1 MNLARRPS
9 REKRQPSNV
18 RGEWLKRPSI
28 MLSLRAALARGSGKV
43 SRFIFDSKPRV
54 SRHFQGASP
63 ETPGSRGATQFLEGR
78 QALKDAKG
86 NAFKS
91 WNRSTSSKEL
101 SNFPT
106 DASRRIF
113 DDFAAVVPIYAG
125 PKLRADSAVFTMGS
139 CFAREIEAALVA
151 KGGNVISVNSSID
164 RDEFK
169 DPTGKVRSGFFHRFT
184 PPAMSQEFQAGFDE
198 LPGWSK
204 RTLIFPLD
212 DDRFIDLNY
221 WQVAGVDESGRAN
234 DTRRAVAKSLVRRA
248 ADADIIILTLG
259 LTEAW
264 LHKPT
269 GFFANFTTPQ
279 FLARHVKDFQLHLI
293 GVDETVQCL
302 RDIDAVLKNHHS
314 TGRYQIVVTV
324 SPVPLS
330 ATFTDK
336 DIIVAN
342 MDSKSTLRAAAIA
355 FVAENDHAH
364 YFPSYEMVTY
374 SHVRLAWRPDRIHVK
389 PRMVSHIVSAF
400 TNAYYE
406 EGALS

>member
-1 MNLARRPS
+1 MVNWASIVRSVGRTLRAGWDKVRRLSVASESPARRRFQKTS
-9 REKRQPSNV
+9 RDVP
-18 RGEWLKRPSI
+18 
-28 MLSLRAALARGSGKV
+28 
-43 SRFIFDSKPRV
+43 DS
-54 SRHFQGASP
+54 SS
-63 ETPGSRGATQFLEGR
+63 ATQSRDGQ
-78 QALKDAKG
+78 QALKDAKR

-101 SNFPT
+101 SSFPS

-113 DDFAAVVPIYAG
+113 DDFAALVPTYTG
-125 PKLRADSAVFTMGS
+125 PKLHADSAVFTMGS
-139 CFAREIEAALVA
+139 CFAREIEAALVT
-151 KGGNVISVNSSID
+151 KGGNVISVDNSID

-169 DPTGKVRSGFFHRFT
+169 DPTGKVRNGFFHRFT
-184 PPAMSQEFQAGFDE
+184 PPAMSQEFQACFDE
-198 LPGWSK
+198 LPGWSN

-221 WQVAGVDESGRAN
+221 WQVAGADESGRAN
-234 DTRRAVAKSLVRRA
+234 DTRRAVAKSLVCRA
-248 ADADIIILTLG
+248 VDADIIILTLG

-279 FLARHVKDFQLHLI
+279 FLARHIKDFELHLI
-293 GVDETVQCL
+293 GVDETVQRL

-342 MDSKSTLRAAAIA
+342 MDSKSTLRAAATA

-374 SHVRLAWRPDRIHVK
+374 SDVRLAWRPDRVHVK